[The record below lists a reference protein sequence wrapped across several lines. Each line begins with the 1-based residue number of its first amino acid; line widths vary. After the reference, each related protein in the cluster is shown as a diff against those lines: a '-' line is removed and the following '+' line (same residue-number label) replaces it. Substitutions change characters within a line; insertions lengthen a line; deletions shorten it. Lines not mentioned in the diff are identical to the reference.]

1 MTYETYKKSVL
12 LQASIFLTNPFR
24 SHWLNGRRE
33 VELYI
38 AYYPNPQKK
47 KKKKTAFGFQQC
59 IIYVAFL
66 EMLLVL
72 FFFFFFIFF
81 IEATLINLIIRKLV
95 LTFWLIRCKV
105 YKRIFFYIP
114 SSKNIMLSL

>member
-38 AYYPNPQKK
+38 AYYPHPPK

-72 FFFFFFIFF
+72 FFF

-105 YKRIFFYIP
+105 YKRIFFDIP
-114 SSKNIMLSL
+114 SSNQFNN